1 MPKVNREVER
11 EIAVKEMTA
20 LVADV
25 IRRLPLGTVC
35 TISDIVGGEMEAR
48 GYEFRHMGIET
59 GYAWTKDGGKTFYLE
74 EDDQF
79 EILNTVQEELKEERK
94 MDYSANAGQFLGLP
108 YNLEFEILPAGE
120 WLIKLIVSDSRNSR
134 TGTVLVLDRD
144 KDNANIK
151 ETGLFPEGNS
161 VSTVTLSKRDLER
174 IRELLADPLLH
185 EEQGEFTPD
194 EDVLV
199 SDGDNLTVC
208 FPDGRVF
215 QYYAL
220 GTYEGILEHDP
231 QSKRMLELV
240 TLIRNATHCDKER

>member
-25 IRRLPLGTVC
+25 IRHLPLGTVC
-35 TISDIVGGEMEAR
+35 TISDIVGGEMESR
-48 GYEFRHMGIET
+48 GYEFRHLGIET
-59 GYAWTKDGGKTFYLE
+59 GYAWTKDGGMTFYLE

-94 MDYSANAGQFLGLP
+94 LDYSANAGQFLGLP
-108 YNLEFEILPAGE
+108 YNLEFEILPAAE

-134 TGTVLVLDRD
+134 TGTVLVLDREE
-144 KDNANIK
+144 DNASVK
-151 ETGLFPEGNS
+151 ETGLYPEGNTDR
-161 VSTVTLSKRDLER
+161 TVTLGKRDMER

-185 EEQGEFTPD
+185 EEQGEFMPD
-194 EDVLV
+194 EDILV

-220 GTYEGILEHDP
+220 RTYEGYLEHDP
-231 QSKRMLELV
+231 QSKRMLELF
-240 TLIRNATHCDKER
+240 TLIWNAAHCEEER

>member
-1 MPKVNREVER
+1 M
-11 EIAVKEMTA
+11 
-20 LVADV
+20 
-25 IRRLPLGTVC
+25 
-35 TISDIVGGEMEAR
+35 
-48 GYEFRHMGIET
+48 
-59 GYAWTKDGGKTFYLE
+59 
-74 EDDQF
+74 
-79 EILNTVQEELKEERK
+79 
-94 MDYSANAGQFLGLP
+94 
-108 YNLEFEILPAGE
+108 
-120 WLIKLIVSDSRNSR
+120 DSRNSR

-220 GTYEGILEHDP
+220 GTYEGILEHYP